1 MEESEFTVMDRYGV
15 RDFTVHQDWQEP
27 GPWLSDRRKDL
38 PVSVTEYVEGHA
50 CRGKGCFRKLNAIF
64 FEAVG
69 TCHY

>member
-1 MEESEFTVMDRYGV
+1 MFVISRYTRTG
-15 RDFTVHQDWQEP
+15 RSLDLGFLT
-27 GPWLSDRRKDL
+27 GRKDL